1 VYIPPVPTP
10 VRIAKAALT
19 TALALTFH
27 LFLGSAISAGARAGQ
42 IYDTEIEDTIRVYAI
57 PILRA
62 AGIEPEAVRIHLIN
76 SPVLNAFVARGQR
89 IFVTTGLLMTAE
101 HPGQVIGV
109 LAHETGHIAGGH
121 LARLEGAMRDAEIP
135 ALLSQLFAAA
145 AGVLARSPEAAVA
158 LGTGG
163 DQIVRRSLLQFS
175 RTQESSADR
184 AGLEYLNATHQS
196 AKGLLEFLEI
206 LEDQTIL
213 TVSRQQQEQISYEM
227 THPLT
232 RDRILYIQEQVEK
245 SPYSNVPI
253 PPELLRRHARM
264 VAKLRGFMDSPAQ
277 TLRRYPETDTSFPA
291 KYARAIAQYRIPN
304 TDKALALV
312 DELIAGAPRDPYL
325 LELKAQILFESGRIV
340 ESIPPLNSAVQ
351 TLPNAP
357 LIRIALAHAQ
367 IEGND
372 PAMLKSAADNLQ
384 RALSI
389 DQTIPLAWQLAA
401 SAYGRNGD
409 MGLSALA
416 SAEYNYLIG
425 KREDARQMAERAKRQ
440 LKNGS
445 PGYLR
450 AEDILEATR
459 RKDNKQR

>member
-1 VYIPPVPTP
+1 
-10 VRIAKAALT
+10 VRITKAAFVS
-19 TALALTFH
+19 ALTF
-27 LFLGSAISAGARAGQ
+27 AIHAFMGGAVPAGARAGQ
-42 IYDTEIEDTIRVYAI
+42 IYDTEIEDTIRAYAT
-57 PILRA
+57 PVLRA
-62 AGIEPEAVRIHLIN
+62 AGIEPEAVRIHLIG

-184 AGLEYLNATHQS
+184 AGLEYLATTHQS
-196 AKGLLEFLEI
+196 ARGLLEFLEV
-206 LEDQTIL
+206 LEDQQVL
-213 TVSRQQQEQISYEM
+213 TVSRAQQEQISYEM

-232 RDRILYIQEQVEK
+232 RDRILYMREQVEK
-245 SPYSNVPI
+245 SPYSDVPV
-253 PPELLRRHARM
+253 PPELMRRHVRM
-264 VAKLRGFMDSPAQ
+264 VAKLRGFMDPPAQ

-291 KYARAIAQYRIPN
+291 RYARAIAHYRIPD
-304 TDKALALV
+304 TAKALSLV
-312 DELIAGAPRDPYL
+312 DALISESPKDPYL
-325 LELKAQILFESGRIV
+325 LELKAQILFESGQV
-340 ESIPPLNSAVQ
+340 KESIPPLESAVQ
-351 TLPNAP
+351 VLPNAP
-357 LIRIALAHAQ
+357 LIRVALAHAQ
-367 IEGND
+367 VEGNE
-372 PAMLKSAADNLQ
+372 PATLKAAVDNLQ
-384 RALSI
+384 RALAI
-389 DQTIPLAWQLAA
+389 DQSIPLAWQLAA
-401 SAYGRNGD
+401 SAYGRTGE

-416 SAEYNYLIG
+416 SAEYSYLIG
-425 KREDARQMAERAKRQ
+425 KRDDARQMAERAQRQ

-445 PGYLR
+445 PGWLR

-459 RKDNKQR
+459 RKERAR